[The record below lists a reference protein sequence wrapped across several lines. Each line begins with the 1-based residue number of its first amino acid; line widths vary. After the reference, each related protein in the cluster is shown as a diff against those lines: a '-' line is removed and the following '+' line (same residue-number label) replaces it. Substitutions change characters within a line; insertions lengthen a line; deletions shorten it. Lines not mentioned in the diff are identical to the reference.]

1 MSEFVGVCVSLTEQ
15 FPLLSMFG
23 LGLGLG
29 GKYGICIAG
38 VRVCRCMCVVDRIV
52 STPVYVWVRVRV
64 RR

>member
-1 MSEFVGVCVSLTEQ
+1 
-15 FPLLSMFG
+15 MFG

>member
-1 MSEFVGVCVSLTEQ
+1 
-15 FPLLSMFG
+15 MFG

-29 GKYGICIAG
+29 GKYGMYIAG
-38 VRVCRCMCVVDRIV
+38 VRVCRCMCVVYRIV